1 VSFGRRLAL
10 FFLLLVLVPTL
21 ALIAV
26 LFAVSQDSRRGKADA
41 RLAAGLDTAAALYAE
56 RVTVA
61 DAAARKLARDPQL
74 SAALT
79 SLDRSSLE
87 AFAERAA
94 RLPDVVDIE
103 LDAADGSLLAAAGSD
118 NGFAEAELG
127 LRRVASEVG
136 MLRVASTTAAD
147 YVAELHRLT
156 GREVVVSRD
165 GVPLSSTVTP
175 PNEEIEPGETV
186 DLELDQRELRA
197 RLLTLDSAVNESV
210 LLAGPRTEG
219 GFLSIGWPAILLLT
233 GFLLLAGLL
242 AYGLSRALTWRYSR
256 VAQEAATDPLTGLW
270 NRRRLSEM
278 LAREVDRALRF
289 DHPLSFLIFDVDDFK
304 AINDREGHPQGDA
317 VLRAVAE
324 VVLET
329 TRSIDVAAR
338 YGGDEF
344 ALILLETDFDGAA
357 MLAER
362 LRTGFKNAEIPRDG
376 GPPMKATISVGVATL
391 PDAAVD
397 VKALVDAADRALLRA
412 KRAGK
417 NKIRTAPPRTAGGRV
432 RRASGRPGGRPRNSA
447 PS

>member
-1 VSFGRRLAL
+1 MV
-10 FFLLLVLVPTL
+10 
-21 ALIAV
+21 
-26 LFAVSQDSRRGKADA
+26 
-41 RLAAGLDTAAALYAE
+41 
-56 RVTVA
+56 
-61 DAAARKLARDPQL
+61 
-74 SAALT
+74 
-79 SLDRSSLE
+79 
-87 AFAERAA
+87 
-94 RLPDVVDIE
+94 
-103 LDAADGSLLAAAGSD
+103 AAAGSD
-118 NGFAEAELG
+118 DGFAEAELG
-127 LRRVASEVG
+127 LRQGASEVG
-136 MLRVASTTAAD
+136 ALRVASTTAED

-175 PNEEIEPGETV
+175 PTKAVAPGETV
-186 DLELDQRELRA
+186 DLELDNDELRA
-197 RLLTLDSAVNESV
+197 HLLTLDSAVNESV
-210 LLAGPRTEG
+210 LLAGPRAEG
-219 GFLSIGWPAILLLT
+219 GFLSLGRPSALLLV
-233 GFLLLAGLL
+233 GLLLLAALF
-242 AYGLSRALTWRYSR
+242 AYGLSRALTALYSR

-344 ALILLETDFDGAA
+344 ALILLETDFEGAA

-362 LRTGFKNAEIPRDG
+362 LRTRVKNADIPMDG
-376 GPPMKATISVGVATL
+376 DYPMKATISVGVATL
-391 PDAAVD
+391 PDAAVE
-397 VKALVDAADRALLRA
+397 VETLVDAADRALLRA

-417 NKIRTAPPRTAGGRV
+417 NKIRTAPARTAGGRM
-432 RRASGRPGGRPRNSA
+432 RRGSRRPGGRQPNSA